1 MSTNFSGLSLRDLE
15 YAAAVAQTRHFGRAA
30 IQCGVSQPALS
41 EQVRKLEALLGA
53 PLFERGRKGVQV
65 TPRGET
71 LLVQME
77 RVLAEAHGLLEMAR
91 GAAEPL
97 TMALRLGAIQTLG
110 PYYLPYLLRQ
120 VRTAFP
126 LLGLRLAEGQTETL
140 VESLR
145 GGSIDAVLAADPVP
159 GEGLATVKLFFE
171 PFVLVCPA
179 GHRLASLPRLHLP
192 DLAAD
197 DLILL
202 EEGHCLRDQALSLC
216 QGAAS
221 GVRQAT
227 SVETLWHMIAAGEGY
242 SLLPALSLT
251 GRQAMDGL
259 ITCRRLPEAE
269 AGRIISLAWRDTDPS
284 GPEMRKL
291 ADLLRAAPPEGVT
304 SLDEP
309 G

>member
-1 MSTNFSGLSLRDLE
+1 MSTNFAGLSLRDLE
-15 YAAAVAQTRHFGRAA
+15 YAAAVGQTRHFGRAA
-30 IQCGVSQPALS
+30 LRCGVSQPALS
-41 EQVRKLEALLGA
+41 EQVRKLEALLGT

-71 LLVQME
+71 LLLQME
-77 RVLAEAHGLLEMAR
+77 RVLAEAHGLLEIAR

-120 VRTAFP
+120 VRAAFP
-126 LLGLRLAEGQTETL
+126 RLSLRLVEGQTESL
-140 VESLR
+140 VEALR

-159 GEGLATVKLFFE
+159 GEGLTTTKLFFE

-179 GHRLASLPRLHLP
+179 GHRLASLPRLLLP

-216 QGAAS
+216 QGAPS
-221 GVRQAT
+221 QMRQAT

-242 SLLPALSLT
+242 SLLPALSLA
-251 GRQAMDGL
+251 GRQAMEGL
-259 ITCRRLPEAE
+259 VICRPLSDPE
-269 AGRIISLAWRDTDPS
+269 AGRIITLAWRDTDPS
-284 GPEMRKL
+284 GPELRHL
-291 ADLLRAAPPEGVT
+291 AGLLRAGLPAGVV
-304 SLDEP
+304 SV
-309 G
+309 